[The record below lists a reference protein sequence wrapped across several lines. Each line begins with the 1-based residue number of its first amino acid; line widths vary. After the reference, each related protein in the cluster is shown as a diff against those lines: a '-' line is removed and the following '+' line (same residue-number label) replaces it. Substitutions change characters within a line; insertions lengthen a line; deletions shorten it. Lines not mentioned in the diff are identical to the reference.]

1 MLLNVSLEAFSKVIS
16 DSYSIM
22 KEIDTKNVAK
32 QLMES
37 IDGEIEPAVI
47 AWVNGDEIPDIH
59 IGQYSINKILAI
71 GTDLDYLE
79 VFLLLT
85 EYKNDPVLGKKK
97 IWTPKRLRKHWRE

>member
-1 MLLNVSLEAFSKVIS
+1 MLLNVSLEAFSKAIS
-16 DSYSIM
+16 DSYSTIE
-22 KEIDTKNVAK
+22 EIDRKNVAN

-47 AWVNGDEIPDIH
+47 AYVNGNEIPDIH

-71 GTDLDYLE
+71 RNNLDYLE
-79 VFLLLT
+79 AFLLLT
-85 EYKNDPVLGKKK
+85 EYKSDPVLGEKN